1 MSAKGRR
8 KKGRRWRRWL
18 LVAAL
23 GLGAVILAGA
33 GAAAALLA
41 GALRGLP
48 SVATYQPRVRASSFI
63 LDRNGEIVTRILGA
77 ENRQP
82 IPLECPARP
91 PAGGQTGSCVPKHVQ
106 DAFVAVEDERF
117 WQHRGVDAVAVLR
130 ALYNDLLNRPLQ
142 GASTITQQLARNAFP
157 IGTERTLRRKVQE
170 AFLALELERRYTKK
184 EILEMYLNQIFFGR
198 DAYGIEAAARTYFGK
213 PARDLSLAEGALLA
227 GLPQSPNFYDP
238 AQNPAA
244 ALRRRNL
251 VLDLMV
257 RNGFVTAA
265 MAEAAKRQPL
275 GVKPPPPR
283 TYPAPH
289 FVDYVLAQLLRRYP
303 AEKVYGGGLRVHTTL
318 DLRIQQAAEK
328 AVRDVLAREFPPGKG
343 GEPPQAAVVV
353 LEQETGY
360 VRAMVGGRTH
370 DRTLELNRAWYD
382 ERAGCCARQPGS
394 AFKPLAVYV
403 PALAQGMTPATVIED
418 RPVSYKTPQ
427 GTWQPKNYDRIYR
440 GPTTI
445 REAVRRSVN
454 TVAVQTLEKVG
465 VAEGLATARK
475 LGISTLVTAGAAND
489 QNLALALGGLTKGAS
504 VLDMARAYAAIANG
518 GYRLEPV
525 AILRVEDS
533 YGNVLE
539 ENRPRKERVIKPEV
553 AYLMTDILRTVVERP
568 RSGGWLENWGTGEG
582 AKVQGWP
589 TAGKTGTTEEQ
600 QDVWFVGFT
609 PRLTAAVWIG
619 YDNPE
624 KPRKLPP
631 RFAGGRQPAAV
642 FKSLMTAAHAG
653 QKPPK
658 EFPLPPGVKLV
669 RVQVSALSGLRP
681 GPDTPPEMVR
691 TEIFPA
697 GRTPTGTDPGWT
709 PLRVCRDKPELA
721 YEEGCSCKPV
731 TRYFRKADGGSGLPR
746 VTCSGK
752 ALPPSAP
759 EGEPAAPPGPTAPQ
773 EGTPSPDAGGSSGS
787 TQEGGGQGGG
797 TTPGGQGDETG
808 GEGGGASR
816 PGSPENPLEVTAA
829 AGVLSP
835 AVLTAPAGILTL
847 RFTARD
853 ANHRLRIADLG
864 VALDLRAG
872 AGATVTV
879 RAQPGSYL
887 VTCDLHEGE
896 VARLIVEP

>member
-1 MSAKGRR
+1 MLPRRPSAYNEHLVGGGEAVAKKSRT
-8 KKGRRWRRWL
+8 KKGRRWRRR
-18 LVAAL
+18 LVIAAL
-23 GLGAVILAGA
+23 GLAVVILAGA
-33 GAAAALLA
+33 GVAAALLA
-41 GALRGLP
+41 GALRGVP
-48 SVATYQPRVRASSFI
+48 SVTTYQPRARASSFI
-63 LDRNGEIVTRILGA
+63 LDRNGDTVTRILGA

-82 IPLECPARP
+82 IPLECPAQ
-91 PAGGQTGSCVPKHVQ
+91 PAAGREAESCVPKHVQ

-117 WQHRGVDAVAVLR
+117 WQHRGVDVVAVLR
-130 ALYNDLLNRPLQ
+130 ALYNDLLNRPIQ
-142 GASTITQQLARNAFP
+142 GGSTITQQLARNAFP
-157 IGTERTLRRKVQE
+157 IGSERTLRRKVQE

-213 PARDLSLAEGALLA
+213 PARNLSLAEGALLA

-238 AQNPAA
+238 TQNPAA

-257 RNGFVTAA
+257 RNGFITSP
-265 MAEAAKRQPL
+265 MALAAKAQPL
-275 GVKPPPPR
+275 GVTPPPPR
-283 TYPAPH
+283 NYPAPH

-303 AEKVYGGGLRVHTTL
+303 AEKVYGGGLRVYTTL
-318 DLRIQQAAEK
+318 DLRVQQAAEK
-328 AVRDVLAREFPPGKG
+328 AVQEVLAKEFPTGKE
-343 GEPPQAAVVV
+343 EPPQAAVVV

-370 DRTLELNRAWYD
+370 HRTLELNRAWYD

-403 PALAQGMTPATVIED
+403 PALSQGMTPATVVDD
-418 RPVSYKTPQ
+418 RPMSYKTPQ
-427 GTWQPKNYDRIYR
+427 GTWQPKNYDRVYR
-440 GPTTI
+440 GPTTF

-465 VAEGLATARK
+465 VDEGLATAQR
-475 LGISTLVTAGAAND
+475 LGISTLVTAGPVND
-489 QNLALALGGLTKGAS
+489 RNLALALGGLTKGAS

-518 GYRLEPV
+518 GYRVEPV

-539 ENRPRKERVIKPEV
+539 NNRPKKERVIKPEV

-582 AKVQGWP
+582 AKVPNWP

-609 PRLTAAVWIG
+609 PYLTAAVWIG

-631 RFAGGRQPAAV
+631 RFVGGRQPAAV

-653 QKPPK
+653 LKPSK

-669 RVQVSALSGLRP
+669 RVPVSALSGLRP
-681 GPDTPPEMVR
+681 GPETPPEMVR
-691 TEIFPA
+691 TELFPA
-697 GRTPTGTDPGWT
+697 GKAPTGTDPGWI
-709 PLRVCRDKPELA
+709 PLRVCRDKPDLA
-721 YEEGCSCKPV
+721 YEDGCSCQPA
-731 TRYFRKADGGSGLPR
+731 TRYFSKADGGAGLPR
-746 VTCSGK
+746 VTCSGNT
-752 ALPPSAP
+752 LPPPAS
-759 EGEPAAPPGPTAPQ
+759 EGEPAAPSGPTAPQ
-773 EGTPSPDAGGSSGS
+773 EGAPSPEDGGSTGGA
-787 TQEGGGQGGG
+787 QEGG
-797 TTPGGQGDETG
+797 
-808 GEGGGASR
+808 AA
-816 PGSPENPLEVTAA
+816 NPLELTAA

-835 AVLTAPAGILTL
+835 TVLTAPAGPITL
-847 RFTARD
+847 RITARD
-853 ANHRLRIADLG
+853 AAHRLRIPDLG
-864 VALDLRAG
+864 VVLDLAAG
-872 AGATVTV
+872 ATTTVTV
-879 RAQPGSYL
+879 RPEPGSYL
-887 VTCDLHEGE
+887 IICDLHEGE
-896 VARLIVEP
+896 VARLVVTP